1 MRVNISY
8 SIDFEEI
15 PEKVKML
22 LDELKPKLQSDIVD
36 SVESIWGAFGDENYN
51 TTINEIT
58 ILRDNLASIDS
69 RLDDVMHI
77 LAGYSKALVDMKVP
91 EEEKPKEYPP
101 EVVSAIER
109 ELEKIKEKKN
119 V

>member
-8 SIDFEEI
+8 SIDFKEI

-36 SVESIWGAFGDENYN
+36 SVDAIWGAFGDENYN